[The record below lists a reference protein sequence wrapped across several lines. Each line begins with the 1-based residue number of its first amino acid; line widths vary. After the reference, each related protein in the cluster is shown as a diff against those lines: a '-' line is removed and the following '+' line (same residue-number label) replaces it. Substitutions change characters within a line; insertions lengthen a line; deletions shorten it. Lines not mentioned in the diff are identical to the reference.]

1 MDPESRL
8 RLAQRIDLGLQRVLG
23 MGIDSTRM
31 VGDRAYARE
40 VLYVCEGSGDDTL
53 QALAAEYQGGGSPAP
68 KPRPLTAKMRV
79 MPSPEELARRRAT
92 RSTPAEG
99 AHADPSSSA
108 AGLAPPPP
116 DEAFDEGGGVE
127 LPRWLNP
134 RHWLR
139 RGVRSKP

>member
-1 MDPESRL
+1 MDPDSRL

-23 MGIDSTRM
+23 TGIDTTRM
-31 VGDRAYARE
+31 IGDRAYARE

-68 KPRPLTAKMRV
+68 KPRPMTAKMRV
-79 MPSPEELARRRAT
+79 MPSPEELARRRAA
-92 RSTPAEG
+92 RPATAG
-99 AHADPSSSA
+99 PTDADA
-108 AGLAPPPP
+108 AAAAAQLAPPPP

-134 RHWLR
+134 KHWLR